1 VIALT
6 KPAMTAHEFDEVVG
20 LPENEDKTLEFIAG
34 EVCEVPSNPY
44 ASMISARIVGI
55 LYQYLFQHDIAF
67 VTTEAGGYQ
76 IAGTERYAPDVAVVL
91 KARQAEPDRQGYNS
105 IAPDI
110 TVEVEYPVTD
120 ASMHRLVLK
129 VGAYLAAGTQVWVV
143 YPEGRLVEVYSPGH
157 APIRMAGSD
166 LLTAPDI
173 LPGFSVQVDALFP
186 AEPPAAAP

>member
-1 VIALT
+1 
-6 KPAMTAHEFDEVVG
+6 MTAHEFDDYVV
-20 LPENEDKTLEFIAG
+20 LPENEDRTFEFIAG
-34 EVCEVPSNPY
+34 EVIEVPSNPY

-91 KARQAEPDRQGYNS
+91 KARQAEPDRQGYNRL
-105 IAPDI
+105 APDI
-110 TVEVEYPVTD
+110 AVEVEYPVTD

-143 YPEGRLVEVYSPGH
+143 YPEGRLVEVYAPGR
-157 APIRMAGSD
+157 APVRMAGKD

-173 LPGFSVQVDALFP
+173 LPGFSVEADALFP
-186 AEPPAAAP
+186 AEPPAASS